1 MSDVNA
7 LPAAVRPPG
16 RVGAP
21 SFADV
26 VAEHL
31 DAVYRYLVYLT
42 GDRAAAE
49 DLAAETFERAFRS
62 WRRFDPRRG
71 APRTWLCRIA
81 HSAAV
86 DWFRA
91 EARRQRREESY
102 SRDEAQLEESVFA
115 EGLSLELE
123 RALRRLT
130 PAEREVVALRVL
142 LELDGPSAARVLGIS
157 ATACSTRL
165 SRAQG
170 SAEGS
175 VHAGIAQSKRLAQ
188 SKTVP
193 SYSADVPAAATGL
206 VTIPK
211 KRLVHAVASLQ
222 VRVKSRSELSAKTNE
237 ASQIV
242 GSFGGY

>member
-1 MSDVNA
+1 MFVLPFGCDTSGPRRRMKAVNA

-16 RVGAP
+16 RVAAP
-21 SFADV
+21 PFADV

-102 SRDEAQLEESVFA
+102 SRDELQREESVFA
-115 EGLSLELE
+115 EGLSPELD
-123 RALRRLT
+123 RALGRLT

-157 ATACSTRL
+157 GTACSTRL
-165 SRAQG
+165 SRALQ
-170 SAEGS
+170 
-175 VHAGIAQSKRLAQ
+175 RLEEEM
-188 SKTVP
+188 S
-193 SYSADVPAAATGL
+193 DV
-206 VTIPK
+206 
-211 KRLVHAVASLQ
+211 R
-222 VRVKSRSELSAKTNE
+222 N
-237 ASQIV
+237 
-242 GSFGGY
+242 

>member
-1 MSDVNA
+1 MVSTHTTADTRMRRRRIRLQRISVLPFRCDSSRPRRRMSDVNA

-21 SFADV
+21 LFADV

-49 DLAAETFERAFRS
+49 DLVAETFERAFRS

-91 EARRQRREESY
+91 EQRRRRREERY
-102 SRDEAQLEESVFA
+102 SLDASTVIELGDGLPGPLEE
-115 EGLSLELE
+115 
-123 RALRRLT
+123 ALRSLSA
-130 PAEREVVALRVL
+130 AEREVVALRVL
-142 LELDGPSAARVLGIS
+142 LELD
-157 ATACSTRL
+157 
-165 SRAQG
+165 
-170 SAEGS
+170 
-175 VHAGIAQSKRLAQ
+175 
-188 SKTVP
+188 
-193 SYSADVPAAATGL
+193 
-206 VTIPK
+206 
-211 KRLVHAVASLQ
+211 
-222 VRVKSRSELSAKTNE
+222 
-237 ASQIV
+237 
-242 GSFGGY
+242 

>member
-1 MSDVNA
+1 MSDMNA
-7 LPAAVRPPG
+7 VPAAVGPQAAAGTPAFG
-16 RVGAP
+16 
-21 SFADV
+21 DV

-81 HSAAV
+81 HSAAI

-91 EARRQRREESY
+91 EARRQRREETY
-102 SRDEAQLEESVFA
+102 SRDEAVLEESVFA
-115 EGLSLELE
+115 EGLSPELE
-123 RALRRLT
+123 HALRRLT

-157 ATACSTRL
+157 KTACSTRL
-165 SRAQG
+165 NRAL
-170 SAEGS
+170 
-175 VHAGIAQSKRLAQ
+175 KRLEEEMG
-188 SKTVP
+188 
-193 SYSADVPAAATGL
+193 D
-206 VTIPK
+206 
-211 KRLVHAVASLQ
+211 
-222 VRVKSRSELSAKTNE
+222 VRV
-237 ASQIV
+237 
-242 GSFGGY
+242 

>member
-1 MSDVNA
+1 MFVLRFGCDTSALRCRMKAVNA
-7 LPAAVRPPG
+7 LPAAVRPPA
-16 RVGAP
+16 RVAAP
-21 SFADV
+21 PFADV

-42 GDRAAAE
+42 GDRVAAE

-102 SRDEAQLEESVFA
+102 VRDEL
-115 EGLSLELE
+115 
-123 RALRRLT
+123 
-130 PAEREVVALRVL
+130 L

-157 ATACSTRL
+157 PTAGSTRL
-165 SRAQG
+165 SRAL
-170 SAEGS
+170 
-175 VHAGIAQSKRLAQ
+175 KRLEEEM
-188 SKTVP
+188 
-193 SYSADVPAAATGL
+193 ADV
-206 VTIPK
+206 
-211 KRLVHAVASLQ
+211 R
-222 VRVKSRSELSAKTNE
+222 N
-237 ASQIV
+237 
-242 GSFGGY
+242 

>member
-1 MSDVNA
+1 MRGVNA

-49 DLAAETFERAFRS
+49 DLAAETFEKAFRT

-71 APRTWLCRIA
+71 TPRAWLCRIA

-91 EARRQRREESY
+91 EARRQRREETY
-102 SRDEAQLEESVFA
+102 NRDQALLEESVFA
-115 EGLSLELE
+115 EGLSPELE
-123 RALRRLT
+123 GALRRLT

-142 LELDGPSAARVLGIS
+142 LELDGPSAARVLRIRR
-157 ATACSTRL
+157 TASSTPL
-165 SRAQG
+165 SRALNCL
-170 SAEGS
+170 EEE
-175 VHAGIAQSKRLAQ
+175 
-188 SKTVP
+188 
-193 SYSADVPAAATGL
+193 
-206 VTIPK
+206 VTHF
-211 KRLVHAVASLQ
+211 RHC
-222 VRVKSRSELSAKTNE
+222 R
-237 ASQIV
+237 
-242 GSFGGY
+242 

>member
-1 MSDVNA
+1 MKDVNA
-7 LPAAVRPPG
+7 LSASPPVPT
-16 RVGAP
+16 RIGAP
-21 SFADV
+21 AFGDV

-49 DLAAETFERAFRS
+49 DLAAETFEKAFRS

-71 APRTWLCRIA
+71 APRAWLCRIA

-91 EARRQRREESY
+91 EARRRRREETY
-102 SRDEAQLEESVFA
+102 ARDLPEEVESVFGD
-115 EGLSLELE
+115 GLSPALE
-123 RALRRLT
+123 RALSRLT

-165 SRAQG
+165 SRALQ
-170 SAEGS
+170 
-175 VHAGIAQSKRLAQ
+175 RLEEEM
-188 SKTVP
+188 S
-193 SYSADVPAAATGL
+193 DVR
-206 VTIPK
+206 I
-211 KRLVHAVASLQ
+211 
-222 VRVKSRSELSAKTNE
+222 
-237 ASQIV
+237 
-242 GSFGGY
+242 

>member
-1 MSDVNA
+1 MKAVNA
-7 LPAAVRPPG
+7 LPAAVQPPG

-49 DLAAETFERAFRS
+49 DLAAETFARAIRR

-86 DWFRA
+86 DWFLG
-91 EARRQRREESY
+91 EARRQRREENY
-102 SRDEAQLEESVFA
+102 VRDEMLLEESVFA
-115 EGLSLELE
+115 EGLSPDLE

-142 LELDGPSAARVLGIS
+142 LELDGPRAARVLGL
-157 ATACSTRL
+157 R
-165 SRAQG
+165 G
-170 SAEGS
+170 SA
-175 VHAGIAQSKRLAQ
+175 
-188 SKTVP
+188 
-193 SYSADVPAAATGL
+193 
-206 VTIPK
+206 
-211 KRLVHAVASLQ
+211 
-222 VRVKSRSELSAKTNE
+222 
-237 ASQIV
+237 
-242 GSFGGY
+242 